1 MTGAQIWR
9 VSCSGSGAGPG
20 QSKDHLYVSEYLS
33 STYYGQEQDGGDPPR
48 ESRPTMRV
56 IAVRAKPSALSRTWG
71 GLRHRVGD
79 QESFSGV
86 VWCEGKGF
94 EVAGRGAG

>member
-1 MTGAQIWR
+1 
-9 VSCSGSGAGPG
+9 
-20 QSKDHLYVSEYLS
+20 
-33 STYYGQEQDGGDPPR
+33 
-48 ESRPTMRV
+48 MRV

-86 VWCEGKGF
+86 VWCESKGF
-94 EVAGRGAG
+94 EVAGWGAG

>member
-1 MTGAQIWR
+1 MEETPQGVTAHDARDRRAGEAFRAQ
-9 VSCSGSGAGPG
+9 
-20 QSKDHLYVSEYLS
+20 
-33 STYYGQEQDGGDPPR
+33 QDMGG
-48 ESRPTMRV
+48 
-56 IAVRAKPSALSRTWG
+56 G

-94 EVAGRGAG
+94 EVAGWGAG